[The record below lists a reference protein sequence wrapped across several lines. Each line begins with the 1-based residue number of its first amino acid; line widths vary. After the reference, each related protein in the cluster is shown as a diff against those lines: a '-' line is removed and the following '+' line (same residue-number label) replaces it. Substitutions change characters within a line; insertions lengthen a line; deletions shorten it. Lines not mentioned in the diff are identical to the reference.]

1 MEQILLA
8 SAGLMLSWSIIHSI
22 HTLSAHWNTTMAPLR
37 QSVIIRLGIPCYS
50 ADYNNHLRLSTG
62 HCFHPVFNHNCI
74 SPWEFY
80 LQASVWL
87 CSEWKLVHYNK
98 KICALRKK
106 GHEITER
113 TLFTPFKIAYTA
125 ITTGS
130 RRLGFN
136 CEDVVM

>member
-1 MEQILLA
+1 MGILPLSQCMTMLRMEV
-8 SAGLMLSWSIIHSI
+8 G
-22 HTLSAHWNTTMAPLR
+22 TL
-37 QSVIIRLGIPCYS
+37 
-50 ADYNNHLRLSTG
+50 
-62 HCFHPVFNHNCI
+62 
-74 SPWEFY
+74 
-80 LQASVWL
+80 
-87 CSEWKLVHYNK
+87 YNK

-113 TLFTPFKIAYTA
+113 TIFTPFKIAYTA